1 MSAATPAAAR
11 TSFICGRLPRLLALL
26 AAGVVMT
33 TSLVPPAMAAETTG
47 PTETTGTTAATAAT
61 EDVRTATE
69 QVAQLGAEVEAAAAE
84 YASVQARLVA
94 QQNRVAA
101 ADARAASQATLVRL
115 LEEQVV
121 ALAVQTYKSGSVDPQ
136 LSLLAT
142 GRIEAVSSTTLLGML
157 TARRAVTLKDVRS
170 AEGELQQLQGT
181 ARTELEA
188 VQALQA
194 DLTQRR
200 ADIEAR
206 LAGAKDVLAV
216 AEAEA
221 QRQILLEEARR
232 AAVASRGRSGVDDG
246 SRRSGSLADLVLSPV
261 GSGLLATPTPGRQA
275 AYGWR
280 IHPVYGIRKFH
291 SGMDIITGCGTPVVA
306 ATDGVVESAAWEGSY
321 GNIIVLRH
329 GESSSGQMSTAYAHL
344 DEFVVTSGPVS
355 RGQVI
360 GYVGTTGLSTGCHL
374 HFEVRIDGEDVDPA
388 RFI

>member
-11 TSFICGRLPRLLALL
+11 TSSVGGRLPRHLALL
-26 AAGVVMT
+26 AVGVVVT
-33 TSLVPPAMAAETTG
+33 ASLVPPALAAETTE
-47 PTETTGTTAATAAT
+47 PTGVTAATAASQ
-61 EDVRTATE
+61 DVQTAAE

-84 YASVQARLVA
+84 YATVEARLVA

-101 ADARAASQATLVRL
+101 ADARSASQATLVRM
-115 LEEQVV
+115 LEQQVV

-157 TARRAVTLKDVRS
+157 TARRAVTLEDVRS
-170 AEGELQQLQGT
+170 AEAELQQLQGT

-221 QRQILLEEARR
+221 QRQILLEEART
-232 AAVASRGRSGVDDG
+232 AAEASRGRPGEDGVDGD
-246 SRRSGSLADLVLSPV
+246 SRPSGSLGDLVLPPV

-280 IHPVYGIRKFH
+280 IHPVYGVRKFH

-306 ATDGVVESAAWEGSY
+306 AADGVVESATWEGSY
-321 GNIIVLRH
+321 GNIVVLRH
-329 GESSSGQMSTAYAHL
+329 GESTSGQMSTAYAHL
-344 DEFVVTSGPVS
+344 ADFVVTSGPVS

-374 HFEVRIDGEDVDPA
+374 HFEVRIDGQDVDPA
-388 RFI
+388 GFI

>member
-11 TSFICGRLPRLLALL
+11 TAFVGGRLPRLLALL

-33 TSLVPPAMAAETTG
+33 TSLVPPAVAAETTG
-47 PTETTGTTAATAAT
+47 PTEATAAT

-69 QVAQLGAEVEAAAAE
+69 QVAQLGAEVEAAAVE

-157 TARRAVTLKDVRS
+157 TARRAVTLEDVRS
-170 AEGELQQLQGT
+170 AEAELQQLQGT

-246 SRRSGSLADLVLSPV
+246 SRRSGSLADLVLPPV

-306 ATDGVVESAAWEGSY
+306 AADGVVESAAWEGSY

>member
-1 MSAATPAAAR
+1 MSAATPAATR
-11 TSFICGRLPRLLALL
+11 TSFVGGRLPRHLALL

-33 TSLVPPAMAAETTG
+33 TSLVPPAVAAETMG
-47 PTETTGTTAATAAT
+47 PTEATAATAAS
-61 EDVRTATE
+61 EDAQTAAE

-84 YASVQARLVA
+84 YATVEARLVA

-115 LEEQVV
+115 LGEQVV

-246 SRRSGSLADLVLSPV
+246 SRRSGSLADLVLPPV

-306 ATDGVVESAAWEGSY
+306 AADGVVESAAWEGSY

-374 HFEVRIDGEDVDPA
+374 HFEVRIDGQDVDPA